1 MITSTPPLSSPICS
15 HRGSIGSDKVART
28 SEELQS
34 YLNLLF
40 KEGVVCFDVDL
51 TELNDGTVIVG
62 HPSSIEGVVS
72 TSSPSVL
79 ILFAFLRQTY
89 PYTSATLEL
98 KGSLRDNPVFVKKLE
113 EEALALGI
121 VDKIAVEG
129 QPLSTGKSFF
139 LKEFVA
145 LRDRPGI
152 ERGAYC
158 GLPAD
163 WIKSSKATEAS
174 ILAVYQSIKGVDIIL
189 PSALCFAEESVKLA
203 IAKWFSEKKGLHDDK
218 SSQPLIQPWVFDS
231 QESAN
236 DALNSGTD
244 GGLMRKFTKVISNEP
259 ILLARAL
266 RSSVYY
272 IM

>member
-1 MITSTPPLSSPICS
+1 MIYNSSSPVPVCS
-15 HRGSIGSDKVART
+15 HRGSIGSSIVART
-28 SEELQS
+28 SNELQS
-34 YLNLLF
+34 NLHLLF

-51 TELNDGTVIVG
+51 SELKDGTVIVG

-79 ILFAFLRQTY
+79 TLFAFLRQTY

-98 KGSLRDNPVFVKKLE
+98 KGTLRDNPVFVKKLE
-113 EEALALGI
+113 EDARSFGI

-129 QPLSTGKSFF
+129 QPLSTGKSSF

-145 LRDRPGI
+145 LRDRAGK

-163 WIKSSKATEAS
+163 WIFGSKATDES
-174 ILAVYQSIKGVDIIL
+174 IRAVYQSIEGVDIIL

-203 IAKWFSEKKGLHDDK
+203 ISKWLSEKKGLHDDK

-231 QESAN
+231 QESAKE
-236 DALNSGTD
+236 ALSD

-266 RSSVYY
+266 RS
-272 IM
+272 